1 MYLTFN
7 RDDKFLEEEFYH
19 LSFPYLKLFV
29 LKILKQKTKF
39 ACSKCDML
47 IVDLNGRSKQ
57 LNKYQF
63 RYIFHAGNKQ

>member
-1 MYLTFN
+1 
-7 RDDKFLEEEFYH
+7 
-19 LSFPYLKLFV
+19 
-29 LKILKQKTKF
+29 
-39 ACSKCDML
+39 ML